1 MLKRKTFTLIE
12 LLIVIAIIAILA
24 SMLLPALNRAR
35 ARARAISCSGN
46 LRQIGL
52 TANTYMQDYNFWY
65 PAGQDGSLNT
75 AGNHYSWLL
84 TFSENNY
91 LPFSKIY
98 YCPELLPANIVVTE
112 WTKGYGSLYG
122 DKKNGVNHFN
132 LKKYRSSGF
141 SKIGMVGCSKNPR
154 KEGNE
159 NAYRLLTTST
169 SSGDYGYPYLIHNNR
184 ANMAFF
190 DGHVNNI
197 GTGVFASDIRW
208 INNQGVLGKIR
219 RVLTPAATEPLSLDT
234 L

>member
-52 TANTYMQDYNFWY
+52 AANTYMQDYNFWY

-75 AGNHYSWLL
+75 AGNHYSWMLA
-84 TFSENNY
+84 FAKNNY

-98 YCPELLPANIVVTE
+98 FCPELLPASTDITE

>member
-1 MLKRKTFTLIE
+1 MKKDRLFTLIE
-12 LLIVIAIIAILA
+12 LLIVISIIAILA
-24 SMLLPALNRAR
+24 AMLLPALNRAR

-75 AGNHYSWLL
+75 AGNHYSWMLA
-84 TFSENNY
+84 FAKNNY

-98 YCPELLPANIVVTE
+98 FCPELLPASTDITE

-122 DKKNGVNHFN
+122 DKNNGVNHFN

>member
-52 TANTYMQDYNFWY
+52 AANTYMQDYNFWY
-65 PAGQDGSLNT
+65 PTGQVGKLT
-75 AGNHYSWLL
+75 AATQGYAWLVA
-84 TFSENNY
+84 FSKGNY
-91 LPFSKIY
+91 LPFGKIY
-98 YCPELLPANIVVTE
+98 FCPELLPANTTISE
-112 WTKGYGSLYG
+112 WSKGYGSLYG
-122 DKKNGVNHFN
+122 NSVNQFN

-141 SKIGMVGCSKNPR
+141 SKIGMVACSKNPNS
-154 KEGNE
+154 EGNE

-169 SSGDYGYPYLIHNNR
+169 STGYGYPYLIHNNR

-197 GTGVFASDIRW
+197 GTGVFASDINW
-208 INNQGVLGKIR
+208 INSQGVLGKIR
-219 RVLTPAATEPLSLDT
+219 RVLTPSATEPLSLDT

>member
-65 PAGQDGSLNT
+65 PAGKVGKIQAPDQDY
-75 AGNHYSWLL
+75 AWLVA
-84 TFSENNY
+84 FSNGNY
-91 LPFSKIY
+91 LPFGKIY
-98 YCPELLPANIVVTE
+98 FCPELLPANTTISE
-112 WTKGYGSLYG
+112 WHKGYGSLYG
-122 DKKNGVNHFN
+122 NSVNHFN
-132 LKKYRSSGF
+132 LKKFRSSGF
-141 SKIGMVGCSKNPR
+141 SKIGMVACSKNPNS
-154 KEGNE
+154 EGNE
-159 NAYRLLTTST
+159 NAYRLLTTVT
-169 SSGDYGYPYLIHNNR
+169 SSGYGYPYLIHNNR

-197 GTGVFASDIRW
+197 NHGVYRSDIRW
-208 INNQGVLGKIR
+208 IDSAGNLGKIQ
-219 RVLTPAATEPLSLDT
+219 RVLSPSATEPLELNN